1 MKSMGQL
8 VIASCQSHFETRN
21 FHQAAAMLCT
31 AAIPHRSELLVL
43 HPCFAAQISAL
54 HSYDIS
60 VTHILRS
67 GRLQIHAW
75 LPEQFYALVV
85 SLSGA
90 DETRV
95 AGRATRLS
103 CDTGLI
109 LSSLQEAEM
118 TTSESAELLVFRLG
132 RTAVVDEL
140 EKMVGHPTN
149 APLVFEPSMDMR
161 TEAYGWLHDLTL
173 RLCHQVDGL
182 GARHAAR
189 DPGVRILENA
199 FVSLL
204 LKSQR
209 HNYTRSLHRR
219 SSAGPWQLRIAA
231 EYIRANSHLPLS
243 LGDLCR
249 IAGVNA
255 RTLQYSFH
263 RSMGCCPMEFL
274 RATRMERA
282 HNDLLARHETTTVS
296 EVAARWGFLHFGRFA
311 SEYAERYGEM
321 PSETLRRSK
330 RFISSD
336 ANRELARR

>member
-1 MKSMGQL
+1 M
-8 VIASCQSHFETRN
+8 A
-21 FHQAAAMLCT
+21 
-31 AAIPHRSELLVL
+31 
-43 HPCFAAQISAL
+43 
-54 HSYDIS
+54 
-60 VTHILRS
+60 
-67 GRLQIHAW
+67 
-75 LPEQFYALVV
+75 
-85 SLSGA
+85 
-90 DETRV
+90 
-95 AGRATRLS
+95 
-103 CDTGLI
+103 
-109 LSSLQEAEM
+109 
-118 TTSESAELLVFRLG
+118 TSESAELLVFRFR
-132 RTAVVDEL
+132 RTAVADEL
-140 EKMVGHPTN
+140 EKMLGHPTN
-149 APLVFEPSMDMR
+149 TPLEFEPSMDIR

-173 RLCHQVDGL
+173 RLCHRVDGL
-182 GARHAAR
+182 GARPAAR

-231 EYIRANSHLPLS
+231 EYIRANSHLPIS

-263 RSMGCCPMEFL
+263 RSTGCGPMEFL

-282 HNDLLARHETTTVS
+282 RSDLLGTHETTTVS
-296 EVAARWGFLHFGRFA
+296 DIAAHCGFLHFGRFA
-311 SEYAERYGEM
+311 NEYAERYGEM